1 MEKEV
6 KLRLSNRH
14 VHLSKEVYELLFDGD
29 MQIVKPL
36 NQLGQY
42 VSDKTVTLKTKFY
55 QKEGVKVLGPLRSY
69 TQVEISKNDARMFK
83 IDPPVRRS
91 GDLQDAEEITISA
104 EKAEITLPCCII
116 AQRHV
121 HIPPQMAEE
130 MGLKDQDMIKIRIN
144 GEKSGLVDAHVK
156 LDETCYYEAHLDTDD
171 GNAFLIQDGDIG
183 MLIKE

>member
-14 VHLSKEVYELLFDGD
+14 VHLSKEVYELLFDED
-29 MQIVKPL
+29 IEILKPL

-42 VSDKTVTLKTKFY
+42 VSNKTVTLKTKYY
-55 QKEGVKVLGPLRSY
+55 QKEDVKVLGPLRNY

-91 GDLQDAEEITISA
+91 GDLEGAEEITIST
-104 EKAEITLPCCII
+104 EKSEITLPCCII
-116 AQRHV
+116 AERHV
-121 HIPPQMAEE
+121 HIPPQMAKELE
-130 MGLKDQDMIKIRIN
+130 LNDKDIVKIKIDGLKPGI
-144 GEKSGLVDAHVK
+144 VDAHVK
-156 LDETCYYEAHLDTDD
+156 CDETCSFEVHLDTDD
-171 GNAFLIQDGDIG
+171 GNAFLIQDGDMG